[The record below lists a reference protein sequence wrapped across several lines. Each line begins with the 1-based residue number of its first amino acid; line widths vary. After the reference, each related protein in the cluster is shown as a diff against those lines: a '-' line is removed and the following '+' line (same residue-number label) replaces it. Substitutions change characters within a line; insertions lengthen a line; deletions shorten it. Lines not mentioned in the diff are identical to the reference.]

1 MNSQKKIIT
10 QLDVQIF
17 SHIYKIFFKGII
29 ILASLSL
36 INLEAKASSP
46 EAWEKHQQEV
56 ISKCFQASKLR
67 NPQPVGKI
75 ILFSDEVGYDALSI
89 KGHYQQP
96 HMNNQKTQVLCLFNR
111 RTRKAYIGEK

>member
-1 MNSQKKIIT
+1 MNNQGTKISTKLNI
-10 QLDVQIF
+10 
-17 SHIYKIFFKGII
+17 IYKALFQGTI

-36 INLEAKASSP
+36 INLEVKASSP
-46 EAWEKHQQEV
+46 EAWKKHQQEV
-56 ISKCFQASKLR
+56 ISKCLQASQLR

-89 KGHYQQP
+89 RGRYQQP

-111 RTRKAYIGEK
+111 KTRQAYIGEK